1 MVSMRKRYE
10 LGFLALV
17 AAYGA
22 GGCRLV
28 IGFEDAVLEDAGA
41 GGHGGAGASSTSSS
55 SGGGASSCMPNATE
69 ACYSGPD
76 GTQNK
81 GICQAGKMTC
91 KADGSAW
98 GDCAGD
104 QVPQA
109 ETCATTTDENCDGY
123 DCALW
128 AKFYGDSVN
137 PGTQDIYAVAT
148 DSAGN
153 FYVGG
158 DFIGPLKLG
167 NKTLIAPLN
176 GNAFI
181 AKLGPDGE
189 LVWAKQLGDK
199 GAESIRGIAVDSAG
213 NVAIIGSSTEA
224 IDLGGAQPI
233 PPGIFVAKLD
243 SSGGHLWSVG
253 LLGTGNSTRVAFDP
267 QGNVVIAG
275 GYSGTMNFGAGPMPS
290 AGASDVFVAK
300 LRASDGSATAPG
312 CWAKSYGDVADQAAT
327 DVAVDGSGNILIT
340 GNFEG
345 NLNINAVLTSAGS
358 SDVFI
363 AKLTPAGSVAWR
375 AGYGDN
381 QFQRSTAIAVDSAG
395 SAFLTGYF
403 SGNLTFGG
411 TTLTATAVSGSGHS
425 DAFVAKLNYSGSM
438 QWAKSYG
445 SDVTASGSAIAVD
458 ATDNVHMTG
467 EFAGTLDLGGGALI
481 SPAPYMNVFAAKL
494 DGQQGSHLWSRQYG
508 GKDANLLAY
517 AIATIATGETLLGG
531 ITLFNNAGTP
541 IDLGAGTFTTIGYR
555 NGFLIKLA
563 P

>member
-10 LGFLALV
+10 LGLLALV
-17 AAYGA
+17 TAYGA

-28 IGFEDAVLEDAGA
+28 IGFEDAVLEDTGA

-137 PGTQDIYAVAT
+137 PGSQDIYAVAT
-148 DSAGN
+148 DSAGSI
-153 FYVGG
+153 YVGG
-158 DFIGPLKLG
+158 DFTGPLKLG

-181 AKLGPDGE
+181 AKLGAAGE
-189 LVWAKQLGDK
+189 LVWAKQFGNK
-199 GAESIRGIAVDSAG
+199 GAELIRGIATDSTG

-253 LLGTGNSTRVAFDP
+253 LLGTTNSTRVAFDP

-300 LRASDGSATAPG
+300 LRASDGSAIAPG
-312 CWAKSYGDVADQAAT
+312 FWAKSYGDVADQAAT

-363 AKLTPAGSVAWR
+363 AKLTPAGSVAWH

-381 QFQRSTAIAVDSAG
+381 QLQSSTAIAVDSAG

-403 SGNLTFGG
+403 SGNLAFGG
-411 TTLTATAVSGSGHS
+411 KTLTATAVSGNT
-425 DAFVAKLNYSGSM
+425 DFFVTKLNSFGTV

-445 SDVTASGSAIAVD
+445 DDLPQTALGIAIDAADDVHV
-458 ATDNVHMTG
+458 TG
-467 EFAGTLDLGGGALI
+467 YFGGTLDLGGGALT
-481 SPAPYMNVFAAKL
+481 SPAASVNVFAAKL

-508 GKDANLLAY
+508 GKDATLLAN

-531 ITLFNNAGTP
+531 NTFLDNAGIP
-541 IDLGAGTFTTIGYR
+541 IDLGAGTFTTTGYR